1 MLFRSQGRRPS
12 PSHLAYHLRVLERC
26 GAVERRREDGRVLF
40 RLAAAARPSPTA
52 QAKAWMGVRLSAKAQ
67 DAVRQAEQDLELPGG
82 SASAP
87 PLVAGGPA

>member
-1 MLFRSQGRRPS
+1 M
-12 PSHLAYHLRVLERC
+12 A
-26 GAVERRREDGRVLF
+26 AV
-40 RLAAAARPSPTA
+40 ARPPPAA